1 MRKILIL
8 ILTSLALT
16 EVQAQFIEEKSH
28 DVSLGVAMSAP
39 YDKMDFLQS
48 PGVYAQG
55 EYVLSPA
62 SWIDFRPYAG
72 LILTK
77 FKKDDPDEVQERY
90 RSSANAI
97 LIGGKTRI
105 TAPVPIVAPYFEIGL
120 GASLGSFETFTPTT
134 SVEESGVRFHVPVS
148 LGLELGFTNNVN
160 IGVTYFF
167 HNDLRQFIGAA
178 AIGFSFPV
186 DYYY

>member
-1 MRKILIL
+1 MEKIVTLIL
-8 ILTSLALT
+8 AIFASTQ
-16 EVQAQFIEEKSH
+16 VQAQFIEEKSH
-28 DVSLGVAMSAP
+28 DVSLGLAMSAP
-39 YDKMDFLQS
+39 YDKIDLLRS
-48 PGVYAQG
+48 PGLFAQG
-55 EYVLSPA
+55 EYVLSPG

-77 FKKDDPDEVQERY
+77 FKKEDPGEVQERY
-90 RSSANAI
+90 RSSVNAI

-105 TAPVPIVAPYFEIGL
+105 TAPVPIVAPYFEFGV

-134 SVEESGVRFHVPVS
+134 SIEESGVLFHIPVS
-148 LGLELGFTNNVN
+148 LGVELGFTKNVD

-167 HNDLRQFIGAA
+167 HNNLKQFVGAA
-178 AIGFSFPV
+178 AIGFSFPI